1 MSRLTSI
8 DRVSAFDPKSALALQ
23 RSIQADVWFL
33 GENANYVVSKYT
45 WESATPRTALMM
57 LDVDKMVA
65 ATGSHDPT
73 LASADFSMID
83 YLNGV
88 VRKSQSEGLSKYQE
102 LA

>member
-1 MSRLTSI
+1 MLRLTSI
-8 DRVSAFDPKSALALQ
+8 DRVSASDPKSALALQ

-33 GENANYVVSKYT
+33 GENANYAVSKYA

-65 ATGSHDPT
+65 ATGSRDPT

-83 YLNGV
+83 YLSGV
-88 VRKSQSEGLSKYQE
+88 IRKSQSEGLSKYQE
-102 LA
+102 PA